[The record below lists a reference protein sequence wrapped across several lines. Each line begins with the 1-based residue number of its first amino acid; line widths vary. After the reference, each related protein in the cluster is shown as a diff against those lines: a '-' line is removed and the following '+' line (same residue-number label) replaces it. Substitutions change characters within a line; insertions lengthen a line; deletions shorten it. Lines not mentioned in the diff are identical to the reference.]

1 MKSTEPPY
9 LKHLFS
15 LASKSRTPLSGTL
28 EITPRCNL
36 NCRMCYIHTPDCKE
50 AEKREMPKE
59 KIFGILD
66 ELQKAGTLL
75 LLITGG
81 EPLIRA
87 DFRDIYIKAKEL
99 GISVCVNTNG
109 TLINQDII
117 NLFKEYPP
125 ARVNVTLYGAN
136 GETYKNVTGVY
147 SACEKAYA
155 GVGMLLDAGIAVK
168 LNMSINPQ
176 NVCDIKKVYKFAREH
191 DLFIEGASYM
201 FPPARSGRKFLNG
214 DRMTPEMSG
223 VIAAECERLAYDSEH
238 YRIRAEAVG
247 SLARVEGGLISGCS
261 DESGEKIMCRAGTT
275 SYWISYDGKLS
286 PCGMMNEPY
295 EDLLNSPFIGAWNK
309 LGGKIAEI
317 RLPAECSACK
327 YKPICSVCAASCKAE
342 TGRFDIVPEYQCRRT
357 RSFYLENINYL
368 RQAVKED
375 E

>member
-9 LKHLFS
+9 LKHLFA

-36 NCRMCYIHTPDCKE
+36 NCRMCYIHTPDCTE
-50 AEKREMPKE
+50 AKKREMSRD
-59 KIFGILD
+59 KIFGILN

-81 EPLIRA
+81 EPLIRT

-109 TLINQDII
+109 TLINRDII

-125 ARVNVTLYGAN
+125 ARVNVTLYGA
-136 GETYKNVTGVY
+136 GCETYEKVTGVS
-147 SACEKAYA
+147 SAYEKAYA
-155 GVGMLLDAGIAVK
+155 GVDMLLDAGIAVK

-176 NVCDIKKVYKFAREH
+176 NACDIQKVYEFAQNR

-201 FPPARSGRKFLNG
+201 FPPARSGREFSDG

-223 VIAAECERLAYDSEH
+223 VIAAECERLVYDREH

-247 SLARVEGGLISGCS
+247 SLARVEGGLMSGCS
-261 DESGEKIMCRAGTT
+261 DESGEKIMCRAGTA

-295 EDLLNSPFIGAWNK
+295 EDLLNSSFIEAWNK
-309 LGGKIAEI
+309 LGGKIAKI
-317 RLPAECSACK
+317 RLPAECSVCK

-342 TGRFDIVPEYQCRRT
+342 TGRFDTVPEYQCRRT
-357 RSFYLENINYL
+357 RSFYHENINYL
-368 RQAVKED
+368 RQAVKDD